1 MNTTDWPFVIVVES
15 AEVMIPPLAN
25 VTLFD
30 AYDTPAA
37 VRDILFPVPDLSAHA
52 DTDDVP
58 VTVDVSAA
66 SNHN

>member
-1 MNTTDWPFVIVVES
+1 VIAVES

-37 VRDILFPVPDLSAHA
+37 VRDILFPVTDLSLHSV
-52 DTDDVP
+52 TDVVP
-58 VTVDVSAA
+58 VTVDASAA